1 MLGDSLGCHLHGAVT
16 AVLLDALCDSLNG
29 LLESLDT
36 GSLVQT
42 LAGKNVERGSNELDL
57 DLVVGGVL
65 FLSGAESVLDGVDSI
80 VTEAGNLDI
89 GTDLGGVGSELAAD
103 VLLNL
108 ALDGV
113 AGECDLVPNGG
124 VTRKRL
130 TKLKHQ
136 IG

>member
-1 MLGDSLGCHLHGAVT
+1 MLSDGLGCHLHSAVST
-16 AVLLDALCDSLNG
+16 VLLDALCDSLNG

-42 LAGKNVERGSNELDL
+42 LAGKNIERGSHELDL
-57 DLVVGGVL
+57 DLVLGGVL
-65 FLSGAESVLDGVDSI
+65 FLSGAESILDGVDSI
-80 VTEAGNLDI
+80 VAEAGNLDI

-113 AGECDLVPNGG
+113 AGECDLVPDGG
-124 VTRKRL
+124 VARMRL
-130 TKLKHQ
+130 TKPNHQ
-136 IG
+136 IR